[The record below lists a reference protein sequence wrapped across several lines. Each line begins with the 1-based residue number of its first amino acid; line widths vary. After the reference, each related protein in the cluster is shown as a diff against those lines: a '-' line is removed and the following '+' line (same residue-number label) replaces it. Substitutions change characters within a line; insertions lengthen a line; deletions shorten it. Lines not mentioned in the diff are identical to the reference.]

1 MARTVPATLRIAD
14 KLGRELRGR
23 TGGRK
28 DFSRICTAL
37 SKLPPGE
44 PVVLDF
50 QDVEVV
56 TASWVNSALVPLIQ
70 WAANEQTDLYPLMA
84 NLSLDDLDEFRLV
97 AERSGQ
103 CFLVVEPGRAIK
115 TADLVGTLDAKQ
127 LETLES
133 VIAKP
138 GVTGAKL
145 ASHETKA
152 TAWNN
157 RLKDLFMRRLLRRE
171 KRGREHTYW
180 PLVEEV
186 NLDG

>member
-1 MARTVPATLRIAD
+1 MAHPAPTTLRIAD

-23 TGGRK
+23 TSGRK
-28 DFSRICTAL
+28 DFSRICAAL
-37 SKLPPGE
+37 NKLRPGE
-44 PVVLDF
+44 SVVLDF
-50 QDVEVV
+50 EDVEVV

-70 WAANEQTDLYPLMA
+70 WAANEQTDLFPLMA
-84 NLSLDDLDEFRLV
+84 NLSADDLDEFRLV

-103 CFLVVEPGRAIK
+103 CFLIVKSRRTIN
-115 TADLVGTLDAKQ
+115 TANLVGSLDEKQ

-145 ASHETKA
+145 ASPETKA

-157 RLKDLFMRRLLRRE
+157 RLKDLFVKRLLRRE
-171 KRGREHTYW
+171 KRGRESTYW

-186 NLDG
+186 KLDG